1 MVSLCGK
8 TSDVVVV
15 PNGTVGVVVFVCMV
29 DKVVVVMVEVVVVFS
44 TNTDELESAGVIVG
58 DIVEF
63 VIALAVG
70 SVIADGVTVFDEAV
84 VIVLETGVLF
94 VVVLLSRGFFI
105 KPTAKPIESSK
116 RPTTTAVTVLHR
128 RL

>member
-1 MVSLCGK
+1 M
-8 TSDVVVV
+8 

-29 DKVVVVMVEVVVVFS
+29 VVDKAVVVMVEVVVVFS
-44 TNTDELESAGVIVG
+44 GITDELESAGVIVG

-63 VIALAVG
+63 VIALVVG

-94 VVVLLSRGFFI
+94 VVVLSPRGFFI